1 MNSKHSWKWLAPRVT
16 GRNFGKGSKS
26 ARSRPA
32 LAIERLE
39 DRQVLSAVSPAAETG
54 PPPSGDAQVLIGLL
68 QGGLKV
74 TQDEFQLLKI
84 LGAASPSENQVDHK
98 EIVVSKPIDV
108 ASPILMQLGDTIE
121 KVGADLI
128 KGDLTDLKMMAAQDK
143 IKYLEI
149 KLNDVIITSVD
160 AQTQDA
166 ARPIVDALFAD
177 ATSLVQGL
185 LAVQGA
191 GDAPSES
198 LTLNFTKIVFDY
210 KEMQELTIK
219 GELDFLKAQSP
230 GLTVDDFQVKI
241 ENLFQKANEAIM
253 KLDDTDASAL
263 LPAVQDF
270 ETGILNLLGSLQGG
284 QDFTGGVV
292 VPPTDDVI
300 M

>member
-54 PPPSGDAQVLIGLL
+54 PPPTGETQVVIDLL

-84 LGAASPSENQVDHK
+84 LSTATPTADKVSHSEFQIVKLVDKASPVLFALS
-98 EIVVSKPIDV
+98 
-108 ASPILMQLGDTIE
+108 DTIQD
-121 KVGADLI
+121 VGADLI
-128 KGDLTDLKMMAAQDK
+128 KGELTDKKMMAAQDK
-143 IKYLEI
+143 IKFLEI
-149 KLNDVIITSVD
+149 KLNEVIITSVAPG
-160 AQTQDA
+160 AQDSA
-166 ARPIVDALFAD
+166 GPIVDALFAD
-177 ATSLVQGL
+177 ATSLVQSL
-185 LAVQGA
+185 LDVQDISLRKA
-191 GDAPSES
+191 GKDQQEFLK
-198 LTLNFTKIVFDY
+198 LTADVLKI
-210 KEMQELTIK
+210 EGLTIK
-219 GELDFLKAQSP
+219 GELDFIKAQSP

-241 ENLFQKANEAIM
+241 ENVFQKANDAIM
-253 KLDDTDASAL
+253 KLDEADASAL

-270 ETGILNLLGSLQGG
+270 ETGIMDLLGSLQGG

-292 VPPTDDVI
+292 VPPSDDVI
-300 M
+300 T